1 MGLGSFVYCCCC
13 CTSFVAFKTL
23 KPRNTSGCFWFLI
36 LALQS
41 LWSQSSLTGEHRSYL
56 TTTSGLHHRITQYPQ
71 LEGTP
76 KHHEVR
82 LLAPHRTTQIP
93 GHMSESTVQT
103 RIVVNWTG
111 TALYHYP
118 VSMDSVTLLACAI
131 IPQQYP
137 GVLWKVARVWDC
149 SLGAAILVWMVNLAV
164 WVQVVQCQV
173 VSVPDKL
180 SVGHTV

>member
-1 MGLGSFVYCCCC
+1 MLLSMGLGSFVYCCCC

-23 KPRNTSGCFWFLI
+23 KPRNTSGCFCFLI

-103 RIVVNWTG
+103 RIVVNRTG
-111 TALYHYP
+111 TALYLYP

-137 GVLWKVARVWDC
+137 GVLWKVARV
-149 SLGAAILVWMVNLAV
+149 
-164 WVQVVQCQV
+164 
-173 VSVPDKL
+173 
-180 SVGHTV
+180 